1 MFGDIELLV
10 AVLFPFVAAFVS
22 YLIGRVNKEL
32 RDRFLQLSVIA
43 EMGLIAWC
51 VTGYFQKGML
61 EYTVNDFC
69 MQGLYFKMDGF
80 RVLYGSIAAL
90 MWMMTGIF
98 SREYFAHYRNRNR
111 YYLFYLITLGAT
123 VGVFLSGDL
132 YTTFIFFEIMSL
144 TSFVWVVHDEKEAAM
159 KAGNI
164 YLAIA
169 IIGGMVLLMGLFLL
183 YNAVGTLRM
192 DELHEAVT
200 AVMGTK
206 SVQIYAAGAC
216 MLFGFGAKAGMFP
229 VHIWLPLAHPVAPA
243 PASALLSG
251 ILTKSGVFGVL
262 IVSAEIFRHDP
273 SWGMLVLILG
283 VVTMFGGAL
292 IALFSVDLKR
302 TLACSSMSQ
311 IGFILVGTGMMELL
325 GEENALAVRGT
336 ILHMVNHSMIKLVLF
351 MVAGVVYMNLHKL
364 NLNDI
369 RGFGKRK
376 PLLKGMFLMGALS
389 IGGIPGWS
397 GYVSKT
403 LLHES
408 IVEFAEE
415 LAHHGEPTLWIHT
428 IEWIFLVTGG
438 MTLAYMTKLFVAVF
452 IEENADK
459 QKQKEFDA
467 KKKYMNAES
476 VFAIGTPTIL
486 LVILGFFPY
495 LTMNRLADLAQGFLY
510 GESPE
515 HAVHY
520 FSLGNLKGAVISLI
534 IGSIVYFG
542 FIRTCLMAKNAK
554 GQNEY
559 VNVVPNLG
567 CLEDM
572 IHHPNP
578 KKVLTTAIA
587 SVADLIDHMTPMLAL
602 VDLFIAITAFFSRIC
617 DHFIDAVVLFFRST
631 THRSKTEQHFY
642 LIGSKVSRTLGRIL
656 DKFVWVLN
664 GTILRSHPREKSFVV
679 TFAEWEDLMKKTN
692 RMISASLSFGL
703 ILTSLGLAFTMIYLL
718 TSIL

>member
-1 MFGDIELLV
+1 MTGNIELLI
-10 AVLFPFVAAFVS
+10 AVLFPFAAAFIS
-22 YLIGRVNKEL
+22 YLLGRKNKGL

-43 EMGLIAWC
+43 EMLLIAWC
-51 VTGYFQKGML
+51 AFGYFRNGML
-61 EYTVNDFC
+61 ECTVQDFC

-80 RVLYGSIAAL
+80 RVLYGSIAGL

-192 DELHEAVT
+192 DELHDAVT
-200 AVMGTK
+200 ALMAEK
-206 SVQIYAAGAC
+206 KVQIYAAGAC

-229 VHIWLPLAHPVAPA
+229 VHIWLPMAHPVAPA

-292 IALFSVDLKR
+292 IAVFSVDLKR

-336 ILHMVNHSMIKLVLF
+336 ILHMVNHSMIKLILF
-351 MVAGVVYMNLHKL
+351 MAAGVVYMNLHAL
-364 NLNDI
+364 NLNEI

-408 IVEFAEE
+408 IVEYAEE
-415 LAHHGEPTLWIHT
+415 LAHHGEPTAWIHV
-428 IEWIFLVTGG
+428 IEWIFLITGG
-438 MTLAYMTKLFVAVF
+438 LTLAYMTKLFVAVF
-452 IEENADK
+452 LEKNLTR
-459 QKQKEFDA
+459 QKEFDA
-467 KKKYMNAES
+467 KKHYMNRES
-476 VFAIGTPTIL
+476 IFAIGVPTIL

-510 GESPE
+510 GTSPE

-534 IGSIVYFG
+534 IGSVVYFG
-542 FIRTCLMAKNAK
+542 FIRTCLMAKNAQ
-554 GQNEY
+554 GQKEY
-559 VNVVPNLG
+559 IEVVPNLNFWEE
-567 CLEDM
+567 L
-572 IHHPNP
+572 IHQPGL
-578 KKVLTTAIA
+578 KRLVTAITA
-587 SVADLIDHMTPMLAL
+587 SCAALIDHMTPMLAL
-602 VDLFIAITAFFSRIC
+602 VDLFIAVTAFCSRVC
-617 DHFIDAVVLFFRST
+617 DYLVDSVVLFFRST
-631 THRSKTEQHFY
+631 THRSKTEQHLY
-642 LIGSKVSRTLGRIL
+642 LIGTRLTRILGRIL
-656 DKFVWVLN
+656 DGVVKVLN
-664 GTILRSHPREKSFVV
+664 VTVLRSHPREKSFVV
-679 TFAEWEDLMKKTN
+679 TFAEWQDVMKKTN
-692 RMISASLSFGL
+692 RMVSASLSFGL
-703 ILTSLGLAFTMIYLL
+703 LLTSLGLAFTMIYLL
-718 TSIL
+718 TGIL

>member
-1 MFGDIELLV
+1 MELLI
-10 AVLFPFVAAFVS
+10 AVLFPFAAALIS
-22 YLIGRVNKEL
+22 YLLGRGNKSL
-32 RDRFLQLSVIA
+32 RDRFLQLSVIT
-43 EMGLIAWC
+43 EMALVIWC
-51 VTGYFQKGML
+51 VCGYFQKGVL
-61 EYTVNDFC
+61 ECTVENFC

-80 RVLYGSIAAL
+80 RVLYGTIAAL

-123 VGVFLSGDL
+123 IGVFLSGDL

-183 YNAVGTLRM
+183 YNAAGTLRM
-192 DELHEAVT
+192 DEIHEAVT
-200 AVMGTK
+200 AVMSTK
-206 SVQIYAAGAC
+206 KVQIYAAGAC

-229 VHIWLPLAHPVAPA
+229 VHIWLPMAHPVAPA

-262 IVSAEIFRHDP
+262 IVSAEIFRHDA
-273 SWGMLVLILG
+273 SWGMLVLFLG

-336 ILHMVNHSMIKLVLF
+336 ILHMVNHSIIKLVLF
-351 MVAGVVYMNLHKL
+351 MAAGVVYMNLHAL
-364 NLNDI
+364 NLNEI

-415 LAHHGEPTLWIHT
+415 LAHHGEPTLWIHV
-428 IEWIFLVTGG
+428 IEWIFLITGG

-452 IEENADK
+452 LEENPTR
-459 QKQKEFDA
+459 QKEFDA
-467 KKKYMNAES
+467 KKQYMNAES
-476 VFAIGTPTIL
+476 AFAIGAPTVF
-486 LVILGFFPY
+486 LVIQGFLPY
-495 LTMNRLADLAQGFLY
+495 GTMNRLADLAQSFLY
-510 GESPE
+510 GTTPE
-515 HAVHY
+515 HAVQY
-520 FSLGNLKGAVISLI
+520 FSLTNLKGAVISLI
-534 IGSIVYFG
+534 IGAVVYFG
-542 FIRTCLMAKNAK
+542 FIRTCLMVKNEK
-554 GQNEY
+554 GQKEY
-559 VNVVPNLG
+559 SSVVPNLSFWEG
-567 CLEDM
+567 L
-572 IHHPNP
+572 IHEPSL
-578 KKVLTTAIA
+578 KTLVTAIVA
-587 SVADLIDHMTPMLAL
+587 SCASLIDHMTPMLVL
-602 VDLFIAITAFFSRIC
+602 VDLFIAVTAFFSRVC
-617 DHFIDAVVLFFRST
+617 DHFVDAVVLFFRST
-631 THRSKTEQHFY
+631 THRSRTEQHVY
-642 LIGSKVSRTLGRIL
+642 LIGTRLSRTLGRIL
-656 DKFVWVLN
+656 DRFVKVLN
-664 GTILRSHPREKSFVV
+664 RTVLRRHPREKSFVV
-679 TFAEWEDLMKKTN
+679 TFAEWEDVVKKTN
-692 RMISASLSFGL
+692 RIVSASLSFGL
-703 ILTSLGLAFTMIYLL
+703 LLTSIGLAFTMIYLL
-718 TSIL
+718 AGIL

>member
-1 MFGDIELLV
+1 MFGDIEVLI
-10 AVLFPFVAAFVS
+10 AVLFPFAAAFVS
-22 YLIGRVNKEL
+22 YLLGRVSKTG

-43 EMGLIAWC
+43 ELLLIAWC
-51 VTGYFQKGML
+51 VSGYFQRGML

-183 YNAVGTLRM
+183 HNAVGTLRM
-192 DELHEAVT
+192 DELHEAVS
-200 AVMGTK
+200 AVMATK

-216 MLFGFGAKAGMFP
+216 MLLGFGAKAGMFP
-229 VHIWLPLAHPVAPA
+229 VHIWLPMAHPVAPA

-273 SWGMLVLILG
+273 AWGMLILILG

-351 MVAGVVYMNLHKL
+351 MVAGVVYMNLHALDL
-364 NLNDI
+364 NEI

-389 IGGIPGWS
+389 IGGVPGWS

-415 LAHHGEPTLWIHT
+415 LIHHGEPATWIHV
-428 IEWIFLVTGG
+428 IEWIFLLTGG

-452 IEENADK
+452 LEENLTR
-459 QKQKEFDA
+459 QKEFDA

-476 VFAIGTPTIL
+476 MFAIGVPTLL

-510 GESPE
+510 GEAPE

-520 FSLGNLKGAVISLI
+520 FSLVNLKGAVISLI
-534 IGSIVYFG
+534 IGSLIYFG
-542 FIRTCLMAKNAK
+542 FIRTCLMEKNEK
-554 GQNEY
+554 GQKEY
-559 VNVVPNLG
+559 ISIVPNLNFWEELLHQPG
-567 CLEDM
+567 L
-572 IHHPNP
+572 
-578 KKVLTTAIA
+578 KKVCTAVVA
-587 SVADLIDHMTPMLAL
+587 SAAGLIDHMNPMLFL
-602 VDLFIAITAFFSRIC
+602 VDLFLTVTAFLSRVC
-617 DHFIDAVVLFFRST
+617 DHFVDAVVLFFRST
-631 THRSKTEQHFY
+631 THRSRTEQHLY
-642 LIGSKVSRTLGRIL
+642 LIGTKLSRTLGRIL
-656 DKFVWVLN
+656 DRFVKVLN
-664 GTILRSHPREKSFVV
+664 YTFFRANPIEKSFVV
-679 TFAEWEDLMKKTN
+679 TFAEWEELIKKTN
-692 RMISASLSFGL
+692 RIFSVSLSFGL
-703 ILTSLGLAFTMIYLL
+703 FLTSLGLAFTMIYLL
-718 TSIL
+718 ASIF

>member
-1 MFGDIELLV
+1 MYGDIELLS
-10 AVLFPFVAAFVS
+10 AVLFPFAAALIS
-22 YLIGRVNKEL
+22 YLIGRGNKEA
-32 RDRFLQLSVIA
+32 RDRFVQLSVIA
-43 EMGLIAWC
+43 EMAVIAWC
-51 VTGYFQKGML
+51 IWGYFQRGML
-61 EYTVNDFC
+61 EFTVNDFC

-80 RVLYGSIAAL
+80 RVLYGGIAGL

-111 YYLFYLITLGAT
+111 YYLFYLVTLGAT
-123 VGVFLSGDL
+123 IGVFLSGDL

-192 DELHEAVT
+192 DELYEAVT
-200 AVMGTK
+200 AVMGEK
-206 SVQIYAAGAC
+206 KVQIYAAGAC

-229 VHIWLPLAHPVAPA
+229 VHIWLPMAHPVAPA

-251 ILTKSGVFGVL
+251 ILTKSGVFGIL
-262 IVSAEIFRHDP
+262 IVSSEIFRYDP

-283 VVTMFGGAL
+283 VITMFGGAL

-351 MVAGVVYMNLHKL
+351 MCAGVVYMNLHAL
-364 NLNDI
+364 NLNEI
-369 RGFGKRK
+369 RGFGKKK
-376 PLLKGMFLMGALS
+376 PLLKGMFLMGAMS

-408 IVEFAEE
+408 IVEYAEE
-415 LAHHGEPTLWIHT
+415 LALHGEPSTWIHV
-428 IEWIFLVTGG
+428 IEWIFLITGG
-438 MTLAYMTKLFVAVF
+438 MTIAYMTKLFVAVF
-452 IEENADK
+452 LEDNLTR
-459 QKQKEFDA
+459 QKEFDA
-467 KKKYMNAES
+467 KKHYMNRES
-476 VFAIGTPTIL
+476 IFAIGIPTVI

-510 GESPE
+510 GTSPE

-520 FSLGNLKGAVISLI
+520 FSLTNLKGACISLI
-534 IGSIVYFG
+534 IGAVVYFG
-542 FIRTCLMAKNAK
+542 FIRTCLMAKNAQ
-554 GQNEY
+554 GQKEY
-559 VNVVPNLG
+559 INVIPNLETWEE
-567 CLEDM
+567 LF
-572 IHHPNP
+572 HHPSI
-578 KKVLTTAIA
+578 KGAVSMIVSSAA
-587 SVADLIDHMTPMLAL
+587 YMIDHMTPMLGL
-602 VDLFIAITAFFSRIC
+602 VNLFIAVTAFISRVF
-617 DHFIDAVVLFFRST
+617 DQFVDAVVCFFRST
-631 THRSKTEQHFY
+631 THKSRTERHVK
-642 LIGSKVSRTLGRIL
+642 LIGTRGSRIAGYIL
-656 DKFVWVLN
+656 DFFVAILN
-664 GTILRSHPREKSFVV
+664 HTAWREHPYTKSFVV
-679 TFAEWEDLMKKTN
+679 TLAEQEDVLKKTN
-692 RMISASLSFGL
+692 RIVSASLSFGL
-703 ILTSLGLAFTMIYLL
+703 ILTSIGLVFVMIYLL
-718 TSIL
+718 AGIVL

>member
-1 MFGDIELLV
+1 MSGNIELLA
-10 AVLFPFVAAFVS
+10 AVLFPFLAAFVS
-22 YLIGRVNKEL
+22 YLIGRANKQL
-32 RDRFLQLSVIA
+32 RDRFVQGSVIA
-43 EMGLIAWC
+43 EMLLILWC
-51 VTGYFQKGML
+51 VLSYFQNGML
-61 EYTVNDFC
+61 ELTVQDFC

-80 RVLYGSIAAL
+80 RVLYGTIAAL

-111 YYLFYLITLGAT
+111 YYLFYLVTLGAT
-123 VGVFLSGDL
+123 IGVFLSGDL

-183 YNAVGTLRM
+183 YNATGTLRM
-192 DELHEAVT
+192 DEIHEAVT
-200 AVMGTK
+200 AVMDTK
-206 SVQIYAAGAC
+206 RIQIYAAGAC

-229 VHIWLPLAHPVAPA
+229 VHIWLPMAHPVAPA

-251 ILTKSGVFGVL
+251 VLTKSGVFGIL

-273 SWGMLVLILG
+273 SWGMLVLFLG

-351 MVAGVVYMNLHKL
+351 MAAGVVYMNLHAL
-364 NLNDI
+364 NLNEI

-389 IGGIPGWS
+389 IGGVPGWS

-408 IVEFAEE
+408 IVEYAHE
-415 LAHHGEPTLWIHT
+415 LAHHGEPTLWIHV
-428 IEWIFLVTGG
+428 IEWVFLFTGG
-438 MTLAYMTKLFVAVF
+438 MTLAYMTKLFAAVF
-452 IEENADK
+452 LEENLTR
-459 QKQKEFDA
+459 QKEFDA
-467 KKKYMNAES
+467 KKKYMNRES
-476 VFAIGTPTIL
+476 VFAIGVPTIL
-486 LVILGFFPY
+486 LVILGFTPY

-510 GESPE
+510 GVSPE

-520 FSLGNLKGAVISLI
+520 FSLENLKGAVISLI
-534 IGSIVYFG
+534 IGSVVYFG
-542 FIRTCLMAKNAK
+542 FIRTCLMAKNAN
-554 GQNEY
+554 GQKEY
-559 VNVVPNLG
+559 IEVVPNVDLWEQQ
-567 CLEDM
+567 LE
-572 IHHPNP
+572 HLSL
-578 KKVLTTAIA
+578 KGLLTTAVASIA
-587 SVADLIDHMTPMLAL
+587 ALIDHMKPMLL
-602 VDLFIAITAFFSRIC
+602 VVDLSIAVTGFFSMVL
-617 DHFIDAVVLFFRST
+617 DHFVDSVVLFFRST
-631 THRSKTEQHFY
+631 THRSKTELHLD
-642 LIGSKVSRTLGRIL
+642 LIGSRVSRTLGRFL
-656 DKFVWVLN
+656 DSIVKVLN
-664 GTILRSHPREKSFVV
+664 VTVLRNNPRTKSFVV
-679 TFAEWEDLMKKTN
+679 TFAEREDILKKTN

-703 ILTSLGLAFTMIYLL
+703 LLTVLGLAFTMIYLL